1 MPVRWLFLDMNAF
14 FASVEQQIHPELRG
28 RPVAVVPLLSD
39 STSCIAASYEAKA
52 YGVKTGTNVRE
63 ARRLCPNI
71 RLVEARHAPYREFHD
86 QIVGVVQENLPIDKI
101 LSVDEMACRLWAN
114 ERELSDAMRLAEHIK
129 GQIKTRVGEWMHC
142 SMGLG
147 PNSFL
152 AKVAAEMQK
161 PNGLS
166 VLDEEDLPQK
176 LYGLKLTDFPGIA
189 RSMEAR
195 FHRAGVHTT
204 EQMYG
209 LTAEQMRRVWGGVNG
224 EHWWHLL
231 RGHRVAE
238 PPIQR
243 RSVGHSHVLPP
254 ALRSPWGA
262 SAVAGRLLEKAAER
276 MRGLGCGARAISVYQ
291 RGPDGQVWRRQ
302 ARLSLCGDTS
312 RLMETL
318 CSLWEHPFSKPRQ
331 VSVVLW
337 DLALDSGRTLS
348 LFAADERRRAAT
360 QAVDSINNR
369 FGRGTITL
377 ASVLPV
383 LHTAEEKIAFGKVH

>member
-1 MPVRWLFLDMNAF
+1 MAVRWLFLDMNAF

-52 YGVKTGTNVRE
+52 YGIKTGTNVGE

-71 RLVEARHAPYREFHD
+71 RLVEAKHGPYREFHD
-86 QIVGVVQENLPIDKI
+86 KIVHVVQENLPIDKI
-101 LSVDEMACRLWAN
+101 LSVDEMTCRLWAN

-129 GQIKTRVGEWMHC
+129 GQIKTRVGECMHC
-142 SMGLG
+142 SVGLG
-147 PNSFL
+147 PNPFL

-166 VLDEEDLPQK
+166 VLDNEDLPHK

-189 RSMEAR
+189 RPMEAR
-195 FHRAGVHTT
+195 FHQAGVHTT

-209 LTAEQMRRVWGGVNG
+209 LPLEQMRRVWGGVNG
-224 EHWWHLL
+224 ERWWHLL
-231 RGHRVAE
+231 RGHRVAD
-238 PPIQR
+238 PPAQR
-243 RSVGHSHVLPP
+243 RSVGHSHILPP
-254 ALRSPWGA
+254 NLRTPWGA

-291 RGPDGQVWRRQ
+291 KGPQGQIWRRQ
-302 ARLSLCGDTS
+302 TRLSLCGDTG
-312 RLMETL
+312 RLMEAL
-318 CSLWEHPFSKPRQ
+318 CALWEHPFPEPRQ

-337 DLALDSGRTLS
+337 NLALESGRTLS

-360 QAVDSINNR
+360 SAVDSINHR

-383 LHTAEEKIAFGKVH
+383 LHTAEEKIVFGKVH